1 MGIFAAKKTINYTEM
16 AKKAS
21 TGNKRGNPN
30 WVKGVIQ
37 PTAKVWQKGQSGNPR
52 GVGRITIKHVNE
64 YLESNGVTTA
74 SALDVKSIYMRLIN
88 LTEAEIREI
97 RHDKDQP
104 MIITAVA
111 KAIIEGEAF
120 DIVEKMLDRSIGK
133 ATQPIDGDVGKI
145 IVQVGK
151 RNTDE

>member
-1 MGIFAAKKTINYTEM
+1 MYLKVKKVDKKTINYRKM
-16 AKKAS
+16 AKKTS
-21 TGNKRGNPN
+21 TGKRGNPN
-30 WVKGVIQ
+30 WVKGVAP

-64 YLESNGVTTA
+64 YLESHGVTPAT
-74 SALDVKSIYMRLIN
+74 ALDVKSIYLRLIN
-88 LTEAEIREI
+88 LTEGEIREI
-97 RHDKDQP
+97 RHDVSQP

-133 ATQPIDGDVGKI
+133 ATQTIDGDVGAI
-145 IVQVGK
+145 IVKVGGK
-151 RNTDE
+151 